1 MYGLSREINSVV
13 NEDDSVTVPEAAVIN
28 ELRNVVELYPDQT
41 EELSVAMVVYM
52 LGFNI
57 YGIWKQYSTEI
68 RNRY

>member
-1 MYGLSREINSVV
+1 M

-68 RNRY
+68 RNR

>member
-1 MYGLSREINSVV
+1 M
-13 NEDDSVTVPEAAVIN
+13 IN

-68 RNRY
+68 RNR

>member
-1 MYGLSREINSVV
+1 M

-28 ELRNVVELYPDQT
+28 ELRNVVGLYPDQT

-68 RNRY
+68 RNR

>member
-68 RNRY
+68 RNR

>member
-1 MYGLSREINSVV
+1 M

-57 YGIWKQYSTEI
+57 YGIWKQYSTDI
-68 RNRY
+68 RNR

>member
-52 LGFNI
+52 LGFKI

-68 RNRY
+68 RNR